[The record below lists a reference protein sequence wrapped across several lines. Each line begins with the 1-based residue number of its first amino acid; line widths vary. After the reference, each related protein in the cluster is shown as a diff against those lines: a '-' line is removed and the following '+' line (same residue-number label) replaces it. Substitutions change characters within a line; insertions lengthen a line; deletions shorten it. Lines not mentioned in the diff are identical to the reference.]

1 MNITTKKYLK
11 IIYSLSYN
19 NANYVHN
26 KIMKDVLLFLSAFIP
41 MYFLVLL
48 KELIELITQ
57 NYKVNF
63 LNILVII
70 FLICLISLGII
81 GIYLQINNKEQK
93 SLKVKIIFAENI
105 TDKHFLGYFSL
116 FVLFAITFDLSK
128 ISMLLVFVF
137 IMIMIGIVYVKN
149 KLFYINPFLNILG
162 YNFYNIKYLIEDEG
176 KQKSTKIFY
185 RGELKIN
192 DLYFVKVKDENFSFI
207 DNTKRI

>member
-1 MNITTKKYLK
+1 MNLNTRKYLK

-19 NANYVHN
+19 NANYVYN

-185 RGELKIN
+185 RRELKIN